1 MEQNN
6 KIKIKEIIAHRKK
19 AHQFY
24 KKNSTV
30 YKSFVDMEEKAF
42 RDGDLSKMTKEL
54 IAIGISVKIDCESCM
69 EWHILQAKEAG
80 ATQKQVIEAIEIGI
94 EMGGGPATVS
104 SRFAMDVIEYYY
116 EKQ

>member
-1 MEQNN
+1 MEQDSKL
-6 KIKIKEIIAHRKK
+6 KIKKIIANRKK

-24 KKNSTV
+24 TKNSAV
-30 YKSFVDMEEKAF
+30 YNSFLDMEENTF
-42 RDGDLSKMTKEL
+42 RDGALSKMTKEL

-69 EWHILQAKEAG
+69 EWHIMQAKAAG